1 MTGSELREKRKEL
14 GLNQG
19 ELAEKVG
26 VALNT
31 VSRWELGE
39 MAIPSKMLE
48 LALRQIG
55 ADQKKKKS
63 MLTVKCQMCGS
74 EFSGRRVPTSPRP
87 NAEGEHTEPS
97 TICQSCSEKG

>member
-1 MTGSELREKRKEL
+1 MTGNDLREKRKEL

-31 VSRWELGE
+31 VSRWEIGE

-48 LALRQIG
+48 LALKQIG

-63 MLTVKCQMCGS
+63 TPNVRCQICGFQ
-74 EFSGRRVPTSPRP
+74 FSSRRTPASARP
-87 NAEGEHTEPS
+87 NAKGEHTEPS
-97 TICQSCSEKG
+97 TICQSCS